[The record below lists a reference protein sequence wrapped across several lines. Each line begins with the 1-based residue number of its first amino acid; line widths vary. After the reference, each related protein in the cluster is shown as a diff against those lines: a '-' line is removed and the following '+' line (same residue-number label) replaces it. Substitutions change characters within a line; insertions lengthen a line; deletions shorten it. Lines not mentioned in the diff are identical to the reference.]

1 MKHKVIRKHTGEKF
15 DCLNEI
21 LDFIEIKEST
31 IPNAGVGVFAK
42 EDIPNNMLLTWYKG
56 FPVAQ
61 TINSSY
67 AWNFKSDIDQRPIK
81 IEADLCSCSNPLAFV
96 NTFANDE
103 EHKLLNLDAI
113 SINNRLY
120 YKTIKKIKKGEELI
134 VDYKNPKIFSIK
146 PEKK

>member
-1 MKHKVIRKHTGEKF
+1 MKHKLIRKHTGKEF

-42 EDIPNNMLLTWYKG
+42 EDIPNNILLTWYKG

-61 TINSSY
+61 AINSSY
-67 AWNFKSDIDQRPIK
+67 AWNFKSDIDQRSIK
-81 IEADLCSCSNPLAFV
+81 IEADLCRCSNPLAFI

-103 EHKLLNLDAI
+103 EHKLLNLDTI

-134 VDYKNPKIFSIK
+134 IDYKNPKIFSLK